1 MVSKNEVGRQGQ
13 LMIKKGRLWFITNCL
28 FAQSNW
34 VGFVPS
40 NLGFKHHS
48 SVKGDLF
55 NKFFAKAFF
64 VKVYLFLYSST
75 LITVFI
81 PNAKEMFAKNTVSS
95 ATAL

>member
-13 LMIKKGRLWFITNCL
+13 LMMKKGRLWFITNCL

-55 NKFFAKAFF
+55 KRFFAKAFF
-64 VKVYLFLYSST
+64 CQSLSVLYSSALMT
-75 LITVFI
+75 AFI
-81 PNAKEMFAKNTVSS
+81 PNLKETFAKTQ
-95 ATAL
+95 

>member
-48 SVKGDLF
+48 SVKGDLL

-64 VKVYLFLYSST
+64 CQSLSVFVLFCFDDSIHT
-75 LITVFI
+75 
-81 PNAKEMFAKNTVSS
+81 
-95 ATAL
+95 

>member
-40 NLGFKHHS
+40 NLGFRHHS
-48 SVKGDLF
+48 FVKGDLF
-55 NKFFAKAFF
+55 NKFFAKAFILP
-64 VKVYLFLYSST
+64 KSICSSALMT
-75 LITVFI
+75 AFI
-81 PNAKEMFAKNTVSS
+81 PNLKEMFAKTQ
-95 ATAL
+95 

>member
-40 NLGFKHHS
+40 NLGFTYHS
-48 SVKGDLF
+48 SVKGNLF
-55 NKFFAKAFF
+55 NKFFF
-64 VKVYLFLYSST
+64 VKVYLFLYSSALMT
-75 LITVFI
+75 AFI
-81 PNAKEMFAKNTVSS
+81 PNLKEMFAKTQ
-95 ATAL
+95 